1 MLNLKVGMMP
11 GKLVEISVEEGT
23 TVGQIFD
30 KAEVVVNNHDI
41 RLDGAKVNLDDEV
54 HSGSLLVA
62 TKQIKGNVG
71 IIKVGMMPGK
81 LTEIAYEGG
90 ETVSELFDMA
100 DISVSN
106 HDIRLDGAKVS
117 LEDKIYVGSLL
128 VATKQIK
135 GNYDGECCEN
145 CTCVPTKSYI
155 AIDLTPEQIEVLI
168 EAPLPTEI
176 PEENIEIKGEN
187 LVVVKVKN
195 EEYVVDEDMF
205 NSVYKLVDVEKDV
218 IDEPV
223 EEIKEEPR
231 IELAEEFERD
241 YPQGV
246 NENIDLLIEEIMQQ
260 RARYIAWV
268 EQSDAQIEVL
278 NELKIRIK

>member
-1 MLNLKVGMMP
+1 MNKTIKIGVMP
-11 GKLVEISVEEGT
+11 G
-23 TVGQIFD
+23 
-30 KAEVVVNNHDI
+30 
-41 RLDGAKVNLDDEV
+41 R
-54 HSGSLLVA
+54 
-62 TKQIKGNVG
+62 
-71 IIKVGMMPGK
+71 
-81 LTEIAYEGG
+81 LTEISYEGN
-90 ETVSELFDMA
+90 ETARELFELA
-100 DISVSN
+100 NVEISN
-106 HDIRLDGAKVS
+106 HDIRLDGN
-117 LEDKIYVGSLL
+117 KINIDDVISNGALL
-128 VATKQIK
+128 VATKMIK
-135 GNYDGECCEN
+135 GNCVCCGDYS
-145 CTCVPTKSYI
+145 CKKSYI

-205 NSVYKLVDVEKDV
+205 NSVYELVDVEKDV
-218 IDEPV
+218 IDETV
-223 EEIKEEPR
+223 KEIKEESR